1 MKVSPARI
9 ALFFTFSF
17 IFVAGLVF
25 WETHT
30 FLRNPVSDLEESVS
44 KVIVIPPGAGFGQV
58 VRILSENNLI
68 NQPLY
73 FHILAYYQDAF
84 SQIQAGEFEIRS
96 HWTPN
101 QLLDFLVEGRPRS
114 HRVTIPE
121 GLVFEEIAARLVKAG
136 FGEMETYLALKTS
149 PPLREQVEIAPSV
162 GIPVVPSLEGFL
174 YPETY
179 FFSKNTSERNILTTM
194 IEEFNR
200 NYSGAH
206 RQRAIELGLSDYEVI
221 TLASIIE
228 KETALEQERYLV
240 SAVFH
245 NRLQRKMRL
254 ESDPTVIYGLE
265 DFDGNLTRRHLKT
278 PTPYNT
284 YAKLGLP
291 PGPICSPGKAAIH
304 STLYPAEVDY
314 LYFVARGDGS
324 SQFSSNLKNH
334 NKAVNLYQKNRR

>member
-30 FLRNPVSDLEESVS
+30 FLNNPVSDLEESVS

-73 FHILAYYQDAF
+73 FHILAYHQDAF

-149 PPLREQVEIAPSV
+149 PPLREQVEIAPSA

-291 PGPICSPGKAAIH
+291 PGPICSPGIAAIH

-334 NKAVNLYQKNRR
+334 NKAVKLYQKNRR